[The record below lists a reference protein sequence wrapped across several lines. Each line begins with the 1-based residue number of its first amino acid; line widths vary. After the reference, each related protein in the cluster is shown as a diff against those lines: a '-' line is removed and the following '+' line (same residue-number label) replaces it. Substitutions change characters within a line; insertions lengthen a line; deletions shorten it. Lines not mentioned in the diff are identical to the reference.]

1 MVMKKKYKG
10 IEKAAQRFTQL
21 MIQRIQEI
29 SNDWTK
35 PWIPVRRK
43 NFYPRN
49 ISGRRYSGGNTIM
62 LLIHMIFCPFR
73 TPVFLT
79 YNQAVELGL
88 KVREGAFPVYHFTY
102 MYLHRDS
109 KERIS
114 EKQYN
119 ELSEVEQDQYLKY
132 PIARYYNVFNLDLTD
147 YAEKYPE
154 QWAKLIDY
162 YQEKVKL
169 NEGEM
174 FLFPLLDDMLEYQ
187 SWDCPIK
194 LQVQSRAYYSLTHD
208 EICLPVKQQFK
219 EGEGFYGTLLH
230 EMSHS
235 TGHESRLK
243 RKMGQA
249 IPEYAKEELIAEL
262 SSALL
267 GYFMGIET
275 NIREEN
281 AAYLKSWLEELD
293 AEADFLMDVL
303 SDVVKVVNYTMAK
316 LSFELPEEV
325 NITTATTEKKQKI
338 QVHSPAIETEELLIV
353 D

>member
-1 MVMKKKYKG
+1 MKKKYKG
-10 IEKAAQRFTQL
+10 IEKAAQKFTEL
-21 MIQRIQEI
+21 MMQRIQEI
-29 SNDWTK
+29 SNDWNK
-35 PWIPVRRK
+35 PWIPVKRK

-79 YNQAVELGL
+79 YNQAIELGL

-109 KERIS
+109 KEKIS
-114 EKQYN
+114 EKQYH
-119 ELSEVEQDQYLKY
+119 ELSPIEQDQYLKY

-147 YAEKYPE
+147 YEEKYPE
-154 QWAKLIDY
+154 QWAKLIDH

-174 FLFPLLDDMLEYQ
+174 FSFPLLDHMIDYQ
-187 SWDCPIK
+187 SWDCPVK

-219 EGEGFYGTLLH
+219 DGEVFYGTLLH

-235 TGHESRLK
+235 TGHETRLK
-243 RKMGQA
+243 RKMGQDT
-249 IPEYAKEELIAEL
+249 PEYAKEELIAEL

-281 AAYLKSWLEELD
+281 AAYLKSWLNELD

-303 SDVVKVVNYTMAK
+303 SDVVKVVNYTIGR
-316 LSFELPEEV
+316 LGFELPEEI
-325 NITTATTEKKQKI
+325 NITATAKETKPKVQI
-338 QVHSPAIETEELLIV
+338 HIPAMETEMLQVV